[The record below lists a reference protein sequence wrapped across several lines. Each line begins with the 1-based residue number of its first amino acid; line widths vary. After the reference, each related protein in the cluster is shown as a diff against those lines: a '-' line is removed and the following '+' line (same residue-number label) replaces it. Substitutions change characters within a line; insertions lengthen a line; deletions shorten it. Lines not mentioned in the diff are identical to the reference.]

1 MRKIRFQVAARFV
14 QPNLDIT
21 TPGEHPMPRVRIPT
35 GRAASAPD
43 QGFAIQD
50 RTGGIF
56 VSVVEDL
63 GFAPRQQVR
72 VTGEL
77 ADDGFGLLMVI
88 DVTDVK
94 AHGRG
99 PNVRPLPV
107 ATGAVEEATEGTLV
121 TAPFGFTITLD
132 DGSGDVHAF
141 VCASTGIDVSGL
153 SQGQTI
159 EVTGFSGQFDDP
171 EVNPRFQSDIKIL
184 D

>member
-1 MRKIRFQVAARFV
+1 MRKIWFQVAARFV

-21 TPGEHPMPRVRIPT
+21 TPGEHPTPRVRIPT

-56 VSVVEDL
+56 VSVEEDL

-77 ADDGFGLLMVI
+77 ADDGFGLLI
-88 DVTDVK
+88 LINVTDVK

-99 PNVRPLPV
+99 PSVRPLP
-107 ATGAVEEATEGTLV
+107 
-121 TAPFGFTITLD
+121 
-132 DGSGDVHAF
+132 
-141 VCASTGIDVSGL
+141 STGIDVSGL